1 MSVREALKI
10 LMLSPVYFRLD
21 LKDRKDL
28 LNDFLERHGKDAIS
42 MEDSPVCSS
51 PFEFADN

>member
-28 LNDFLERHGKDAIS
+28 LDDFLERYGQEAVTMKDR
-42 MEDSPVCSS
+42 PVCSL